1 MTTKTKN
8 PRSARS
14 LSATLII
21 AFLALSVVILLASG
35 GLQLFFYIQAQQQ
48 AVSSQQESI
57 AQSAAAAV
65 SNFIE
70 EKFTMLSTTAIQ
82 IVSPTIT
89 SSDGQT
95 EVLKNLL
102 GSQSEFLQ
110 LAFFD
115 NHGDETAS
123 VTRIQINSSLASA
136 ELAHLTI
143 SDILTLTKNGQN
155 YISPV
160 SFDPATKEPVVFMA
174 VPATDVLKNYQGTI
188 VAELNLISMWNLVN
202 GLKVGNTG
210 YAYVVN
216 SQGTLIIFQDQA
228 RVLKMENLGGI
239 PSVHEFTLHGVSAPA
254 KGINLYTG
262 INGTRV
268 IGAYAPL
275 GTPEWAV
282 VTELPWQEAYQPVFQ
297 VIAVS
302 AGIILLM
309 AVLASLVG
317 VLLARRLAVPLV
329 DLTKTATRIA
339 NGEMQLQAT
348 ASGTREIASLA
359 TAFNSMTAQL
369 RELISSL
376 EQRVADRTK
385 ALATSAEVSRRLS
398 TILDEK
404 QLVAEVVEQVKNAF
418 NYYHAQ
424 IYVLDETSGDLIMA
438 GGTGEAG
445 RTLLVSGHLVPKGRG
460 LVGRAAE
467 TNTTKLVSD
476 VSQDPFWLSNALLP
490 ETKSEAAVPISVGD
504 QVLGVLDVQHNVVDG
519 LHQEDVDLLQS
530 IANQVALAMH
540 NARSYAEV
548 QQRAEREALITS
560 ISQKIQGTMTVES
573 ALQVAIRELGRA
585 LGPQNTRVILEAPA
599 WAARQDNQERQTK

>member
-1 MTTKTKN
+1 MTTKTNN

-14 LSATLII
+14 LSATLITT
-21 AFLALSVVILLASG
+21 FLVLSVVILLASG
-35 GLQLFFYIQAQQQ
+35 SLQLFFYIQAQLQ
-48 AVSSQQESI
+48 AVSSQQEFI
-57 AQSAAAAV
+57 AQSAATAV
-65 SNFIE
+65 GNFIE
-70 EKFTMLSTTAIQ
+70 EKFTVLSTTAIQ
-82 IVSPTIT
+82 LASPAIT
-89 SSDGQT
+89 SSEGQT
-95 EVLKNLL
+95 EILKGLL

-110 LAFFD
+110 FAFFD
-115 NHGDETAS
+115 NHDDETAS
-123 VTRIQINSSLASA
+123 DTRIQVNSSLASA
-136 ELAHLTI
+136 QLTHLAVN
-143 SDILTLTKNGQN
+143 DILPLTKKGQS

-174 VPATDVLKNYQGTI
+174 VPATDVLRNYQGTM

-202 GLKVGNTG
+202 GLQVGNAG

-216 SQGTLIIFQDQA
+216 GQGTLIIFQDQG

-239 PSVHEFTLHGVSAPA
+239 PSVHEFMLHGASAPQ
-254 KGINLYTG
+254 KGINTYTG

-302 AGIILLM
+302 VGIILLM
-309 AVLASLVG
+309 SVLASLVG
-317 VLLARRLAVPLV
+317 VVLARRLAVPLV

-339 NGEMQLQAT
+339 NGEMQLQAKP
-348 ASGTREIASLA
+348 SGAQEIASLA
-359 TAFNSMTAQL
+359 LAFNSMTAQL
-369 RELISSL
+369 RELIGTL

-398 TILDEK
+398 TMLDEK

-424 IYVLDETSGDLIMA
+424 IYVLDEASGDLIMA

-445 RTLLVSGHLVPKGRG
+445 RTLLASGHLVPKGRG

-467 TNTTKLVSD
+467 TNTTKFVSD
-476 VSQDPFWLSNALLP
+476 VSQDPFWLPNALFP

-504 QVLGVLDVQHNVVDG
+504 QVLGVLDVQHNIVDG
-519 LHQEDVDLLQS
+519 LHHEDLDLLQS
-530 IANQVALAMH
+530 IANQVALAMY
-540 NARSYAEV
+540 NARSYTEV

-560 ISQKIQGTMTVES
+560 ISQKIQDTMTVES

-585 LGPQNTRVILEAPA
+585 LGPQVTRVILEAPA
-599 WAARQDNQERQTK
+599 WAAGQDNRDSQTK

>member
-1 MTTKTKN
+1 MMTTKTKN

-21 AFLALSVVILLASG
+21 AFLALSVVILLVSG
-35 GLQLFFYIQAQQQ
+35 GLQLFFYVQAQQQ
-48 AVSSQQESI
+48 AVSSQQELI

-70 EKFTMLSTTAIQ
+70 EKFTVLSTTAIQ
-82 IVSPTIT
+82 LASPTVT
-89 SSDGQT
+89 SSEGQT
-95 EVLKNLL
+95 EVLKSLL
-102 GSQSEFLQ
+102 ASQSEFLQ
-110 LAFFD
+110 FAFFD
-115 NHGDETAS
+115 NHDNETAS
-123 VTRIQINSSLASA
+123 VTRIQVNASLSSAQ
-136 ELAHLTI
+136 LAHLAI
-143 SDILTLTKNGQN
+143 SDILTRTKKGQS

-160 SFDPATKEPVVFMA
+160 FFDPATKEPTVFMA
-174 VPATDVLKNYQGTI
+174 VPATDVLKNYQGTM

-239 PSVHEFTLHGVSAPA
+239 PSVHEFTLHGASAPA
-254 KGINLYTG
+254 KGINMYTG
-262 INGTRV
+262 INGARV

-282 VTELPWQEAYQPVFQ
+282 VAELPWQEAYQPVFQ

-302 AGIILLM
+302 VGIILLM

-329 DLTKTATRIA
+329 ELTQTATRIA

-348 ASGTREIASLA
+348 ASGAREIASLGM
-359 TAFNSMTAQL
+359 AFNSMTTQL

-385 ALATSAEVSRRLS
+385 ALAVSAEVVRRIS
-398 TILDEK
+398 TVLDQR
-404 QLVAEVVEQVKNAF
+404 QLVIEVVEQVKSAF
-418 NYYHAQ
+418 NYYHVH
-424 IYVLDETSGDLIMA
+424 IYLLDEVTEDLVMA

-445 RTLLVSGHLVPKGRG
+445 QIMLASGHRVPKGKGIVG
-460 LVGRAAE
+460 LTAQ
-467 TNTTKLVSD
+467 TNAPVLASD
-476 VSQDPFWLSNALLP
+476 VSKNRDWLPNPLLRD
-490 ETKSEAAVPISVGD
+490 TKSEVAVPIAIGE
-504 QVLGVLDVQHNVVDG
+504 QVLGVLDVQQNVIGG
-519 LHQEDVDLLQS
+519 LKQEDVDLLQS
-530 IANQVALAMH
+530 IANQVAIAIR
-540 NARSYAEV
+540 NVRAYQGA
-548 QQRAEREALITS
+548 QRQAERRALIANIGQQIQQTTMVEEAL
-560 ISQKIQGTMTVES
+560 KIAV
-573 ALQVAIRELGRA
+573 RELGRA
-585 LGPQNTRVILEAPA
+585 LESEASVKLQVA
-599 WAARQDNQERQTK
+599 EADDEQK

>member
-1 MTTKTKN
+1 
-8 PRSARS
+8 
-14 LSATLII
+14 
-21 AFLALSVVILLASG
+21 
-35 GLQLFFYIQAQQQ
+35 
-48 AVSSQQESI
+48 
-57 AQSAAAAV
+57 
-65 SNFIE
+65 
-70 EKFTMLSTTAIQ
+70 
-82 IVSPTIT
+82 
-89 SSDGQT
+89 
-95 EVLKNLL
+95 
-102 GSQSEFLQ
+102 
-110 LAFFD
+110 
-115 NHGDETAS
+115 
-123 VTRIQINSSLASA
+123 
-136 ELAHLTI
+136 
-143 SDILTLTKNGQN
+143 
-155 YISPV
+155 
-160 SFDPATKEPVVFMA
+160 MA
-174 VPATDVLKNYQGTI
+174 VPATDVLKNYQGTMI
-188 VAELNLISMWNLVN
+188 AELNLISMWNLVN

-239 PSVHEFTLHGVSAPA
+239 PSVHAFTLHGASAPA
-254 KGINLYTG
+254 KGINMYTG
-262 INGTRV
+262 INGARV

-282 VTELPWQEAYQPVFQ
+282 VAELPWQEAYQPVFQ

-302 AGIILLM
+302 VGIILLM

-329 DLTKTATRIA
+329 ELTQTATRIA

-348 ASGTREIASLA
+348 ASGAREIASLA
-359 TAFNSMTAQL
+359 TAFNSMTTQL
-369 RELISSL
+369 RELISTL

-385 ALATSAEVSRRLS
+385 ALAASTEVSRRLS

-424 IYVLDETSGDLIMA
+424 IYVLDEASGDLIMA

-445 RTLLVSGHLVPKGRG
+445 RTLLASGHLVTKGRG

-467 TNTTKLVSD
+467 TNTTKFVSD
-476 VSQDPFWLSNALLP
+476 VSQDPFWLPNALLP

-530 IANQVALAMH
+530 VANQVALAMY

-560 ISQKIQGTMTVES
+560 ISQKIQDTMTVES
-573 ALQVAIRELGRA
+573 ALQVAIRELGHA

-599 WAARQDNQERQTK
+599 WAAGQDNQERQAK

>member
-1 MTTKTKN
+1 
-8 PRSARS
+8 
-14 LSATLII
+14 LII
-21 AFLALSVVILLASG
+21 AFLVLSVVILLASG
-35 GLQLFFYIQAQQQ
+35 SLQLFFYIQAQQQ

-65 SNFIE
+65 SNFIQ
-70 EKFTMLSTTAIQ
+70 EKFTVLSTTAIQ
-82 IVSPTIT
+82 LASPTEI
-89 SSDGQT
+89 SSEGQT
-95 EVLKNLL
+95 GVLKNLL
-102 GSQSEFLQ
+102 ASQSEFLQ
-110 LAFFD
+110 FGFFD
-115 NHGDETAS
+115 NHDNETAS
-123 VTRIQINSSLASA
+123 VTRIQQANASLASA
-136 ELAHLTI
+136 QLTHLAI
-143 SDILTLTKNGQN
+143 NNILTLTKKGYT

-160 SFDPATKEPVVFMA
+160 FFDSATKEPVVFMA
-174 VPATDVLKNYQGTI
+174 VPATDVLKNYQGTM

-210 YAYVVN
+210 YAYIVN
-216 SQGTLIIFQDQA
+216 GQGTLIIFQDQA

-239 PSVHEFTLHGVSAPA
+239 PSVHEFTLHGASAPA
-254 KGINLYTG
+254 KGINMYTG
-262 INGTRV
+262 INGARV

-282 VTELPWQEAYQPVFQ
+282 VTELPWQEAYQPIFQ

-302 AGIILLM
+302 VGIILLM

-348 ASGTREIASLA
+348 ASGAREIASLA
-359 TAFNSMTAQL
+359 MAFNSMTTQL
-369 RELISSL
+369 RELIRTL

-385 ALATSAEVSRRLS
+385 ALAISAEVSRRLS

-418 NYYHAQ
+418 NYYHAH
-424 IYVLDETSGDLIMA
+424 IYVLDEVSGDLIMA

-445 RTLLVSGHLVPKGRG
+445 RLLLASGHLIPKGRG

-467 TNTTKLVSD
+467 TNTTVLVSD
-476 VSQDPFWLSNALLP
+476 VSKNPDWLSNALLP
-490 ETKSEAAVPISVGD
+490 ETKSEVAVPISVGD
-504 QVLGVLDVQHNVVDG
+504 QVLGVLDVQQNVTDG
-519 LHQEDVDLLQS
+519 LKQEDVDLLQS
-530 IANQVALAMH
+530 ITHQVALAMH
-540 NARSYAEV
+540 NSRSYAEA

-585 LGPQNTRVILEAPA
+585 LGPKDARVILEAPA
-599 WAARQDNQERQTK
+599 WAAGRADRDRRTK

>member
-1 MTTKTKN
+1 
-8 PRSARS
+8 
-14 LSATLII
+14 LII
-21 AFLALSVVILLASG
+21 AFLTLSVVILLASG

-48 AVSSQQESI
+48 AVSNQQEFI
-57 AQSAAAAV
+57 AQSAATAV

-70 EKFTMLSTTAIQ
+70 EKFTVLSTTAIQ
-82 IVSPTIT
+82 LASPAGT
-89 SSDGQT
+89 SSEGQT
-95 EVLKNLL
+95 EILKSLL

-110 LAFFD
+110 FAFFD

-123 VTRIQINSSLASA
+123 DTRIQANSSLASA
-136 ELAHLTI
+136 QLAQLTI
-143 SDILTLTKNGQN
+143 NYILTLTKNGHN

-174 VPATDVLKNYQGTI
+174 VPATDAIKNYQGTI

-202 GLKVGNTG
+202 GLQVGNTG

-216 SQGTLIIFQDQA
+216 GQGTLIIFQDEA
-228 RVLKMENLGGI
+228 RVLKVENLSGI
-239 PSVHEFTLHGVSAPA
+239 PSVHEFILHGASAPA
-254 KGINLYTG
+254 KGINMYTG

-302 AGIILLM
+302 VGIILLM

-317 VLLARRLAVPLV
+317 VVVARRLAVPLV

-348 ASGTREIASLA
+348 PSGAQEIASLA
-359 TAFNSMTAQL
+359 MAFNSMTAQL
-369 RELISSL
+369 RELIGTL

-398 TILDEK
+398 SILDEK

-424 IYVLDETSGDLIMA
+424 IYVLDEASGDLIMA

-445 RTLLVSGHLVPKGRG
+445 RTLLASGHLVPKGRG
-460 LVGRAAE
+460 LVGRASE
-467 TNTTKLVSD
+467 TNTTKFVSD
-476 VSQDPFWLSNALLP
+476 VSQDPFWLPNALLP

-504 QVLGVLDVQHNVVDG
+504 QVLGVLDVQQNVVDG
-519 LHQEDVDLLQS
+519 LHQEDVDMLRS
-530 IANQVALAMH
+530 IANQVALAMY
-540 NARSYAEV
+540 NARSYTEV
-548 QQRAEREALITS
+548 QQRAEREVMIAS

-573 ALQVAIRELGRA
+573 ALQVAVRELGRA
-585 LGPQNTRVILEAPA
+585 LGPQDTRVILEAPA
-599 WAARQDNQERQTK
+599 WAAGQDNQERPTK